1 MALTTAEIG
10 EVTPLPLAPAH
21 TVDLETHRRL
31 SFDAKS
37 HRDFDNAFG
46 SESKF
51 SYQEGVAQETK
62 YSLEGSR
69 SSELPLDFKR
79 SESAAKLVLERYE
92 SGSGGPLTV
101 GGGGG
106 PGVAT
111 LTTAPTCPSHTI
123 DAILGLRTS
132 MKGAP
137 SPPPVPPHLHGLNN
151 NTSTNNMN
159 VAASPSP
166 TGGGGGSGG
175 RGPGSGGCRE
185 DGGDT
190 DDSSTA
196 TPTEEG
202 GRGMSG
208 AGGEG
213 GMTEASA
220 QELAGDAKKK
230 HRRNRTT
237 FTTYQLHELERAF
250 EKSHYPDVY
259 SREELA
265 LKVNLPEVRVQVWF
279 QNRRAKWRRQEKMEQ
294 AQLRLHEQSMGLL
307 HRPSGP
313 PGPLDHF
320 FPPLL
325 PGLPALPSLQGA
337 MPSIHGGLTGMG
349 GTVPSLP
356 GFLTHPHA
364 TYPSYLTPPT
374 SSAMGVGPP
383 PPPTITTSSAPP
395 AFTTPPLPVSP
406 PLPAPMSDRA
416 SPPVAP
422 EDDLRSSSIV
432 ALRLRAKEHLES
444 LVKTSTLV

>member
-1 MALTTAEIG
+1 MALSTAELAEI
-10 EVTPLPLAPAH
+10 TTLPLVPAH
-21 TVDLETHRRL
+21 ALDAHRRL
-31 SFDAKS
+31 SFETKS
-37 HRDFDNAFG
+37 HRDFENSF
-46 SESKF
+46 EKF
-51 SYQEGVAQETK
+51 SFQETGGQESK
-62 YSLEGSR
+62 YSLETSKTPPD
-69 SSELPLDFKR
+69 LAQDLKR
-79 SESAAKLVLERYE
+79 CDTSRYE
-92 SGSGGPLTV
+92 

-106 PGVAT
+106 GGS
-111 LTTAPTCPSHTI
+111 LTGGGGAAAALSASHTI
-123 DAILGLRTS
+123 DAILGLRTPL
-132 MKGAP
+132 KGAS
-137 SPPPVPPHLHGLNN
+137 SPPPVPQHLHGLNN

-159 VAASPSP
+159 VAATSP
-166 TGGGGGSGG
+166 TNSGGGGGGGGGSSGS
-175 RGPGSGGCRE
+175 SGGCRE
-185 DGGDT
+185 DGGADT
-190 DDSSTA
+190 DDSITA
-196 TPTEEG
+196 APSDES
-202 GRGMSG
+202 GRGVG
-208 AGGEG
+208 VGGEG
-213 GMTEASA
+213 G
-220 QELAGDAKKK
+220 LAESPDMGGDGKKK

-325 PGLPALPSLQGA
+325 PGLPGLPSLQGT
-337 MPSIHGGLTGMG
+337 MPSIHGGLTAMG
-349 GTVPSLP
+349 GAVSSLP

-364 TYPSYLTPPT
+364 AYPSYLTPPT

-383 PPPTITTSSAPP
+383 SAPTSTAPP
-395 AFTTPPLPVSP
+395 AFTTPPLPMSP
-406 PLPAPMSDRA
+406 PLPTPVQERA
-416 SPPVAP
+416 SPPAGA

-444 LVKTSTLV
+444 LVRTSALV